1 MEEHSRNALHVA
13 RSLEGHPRI
22 GKVHYPGLDSH
33 PDKAAADRLFDRGP
47 DGDTLYGG
55 MVSFEIRDADEAAV
69 FRFANAL
76 RLAVLATSLGDV
88 HSIMT
93 HPATT
98 THRNIGARRRAQLG
112 IGDNLV
118 RLSVGIE
125 DPEDIAA
132 DLAQALEQL

>member
-1 MEEHSRNALHVA
+1 M
-13 RSLEGHPRI
+13 
-22 GKVHYPGLDSH
+22 
-33 PDKAAADRLFDRGP
+33 FDRGP

-55 MVSFEIRDADEAAV
+55 MVSFELRDADEAAV

-76 RLAVLATSLGDV
+76 RLAVRATSLGDV
-88 HSIMT
+88 HSMMT

-118 RLSVGIE
+118 RFSVGIE
-125 DPEDIAA
+125 DPEDITA
-132 DLAQALEQL
+132 DLMQALEQI